1 MKAHHTYTNLIKELH
16 RHKSKAR
23 QESARRFFKT
33 GKGEYSEHDVWI
45 GVSVPDIRKIARSY
59 SHLSYVECST
69 LLSSSV
75 HEERLLAL
83 FMLVRMYQKSD
94 TQEKEDIVR
103 LYLSHTKHINNWDLV
118 DSSAYQ
124 IIGEY
129 VRENKKSALL
139 KKLAKSKNLWERRIA
154 IVATFSYIKNGID
167 TPTQEIS
174 TMLLSD
180 TEDLIHKAVGWMLR
194 EAGKRVSEK
203 QLCEF
208 LDLYNH
214 RMPRTMLRY
223 AIERLPERKRLYYM
237 NK

>member
-1 MKAHHTYTNLIKELH
+1 MKAHDTYTNLIKELH

-83 FMLVRMYQKSD
+83 FILVRMYQTSD
-94 TQEKEDIVR
+94 THGKENILR

-129 VRENKKSALL
+129 VRENRKSALL

-167 TPTQEIS
+167 TPTHEIS
-174 TMLLSD
+174 NILLND
-180 TEDLIHKAVGWMLR
+180 REDLIHKAVGWMLR

-203 QLCEF
+203 QLCSF
-208 LDLYNH
+208 LDIYANQ
-214 RMPRTMLRY
+214 MPRTMLRY